1 MRRVMLMVFV
11 WIGLFAATLGGRVLA
26 TRSDTTN
33 VAKAK
38 AAGAA
43 SEQSAEEAL
52 AELRSN
58 PRRNAFSIDESA
70 ESEAVERAVSAYIRG
85 HDSGLRQCR
94 RIIMNR
100 PTRASEYFEVSFEP
114 RVAGSVVHLENVEL
128 ERSSLL
134 LTKADED
141 CILAAF
147 NKIELPMQQA
157 PDGRVAHL
165 FCFRALNPD
174 SSER

>member
-33 VAKAK
+33 VAEAK
-38 AAGAA
+38 AVSAA

-52 AELRSN
+52 AELRSK
-58 PRRNAFSIDESA
+58 PRRNAFSIDENA
-70 ESEAVERAVSAYIRG
+70 ESEAVERAVSACIRG

-94 RIIMNR
+94 SIIMKR

-114 RVAGSVVHLENVEL
+114 HVAGSVVHLDKVEL
-128 ERSSLL
+128 ERSTLL

-141 CILAAF
+141 CIVAEF
-147 NKIELPMQQA
+147 KKIELPMQQTA
-157 PDGRVAHL
+157 VRRVAHL
-165 FCFRALNPD
+165 FCFRALDPD
-174 SSER
+174 KL